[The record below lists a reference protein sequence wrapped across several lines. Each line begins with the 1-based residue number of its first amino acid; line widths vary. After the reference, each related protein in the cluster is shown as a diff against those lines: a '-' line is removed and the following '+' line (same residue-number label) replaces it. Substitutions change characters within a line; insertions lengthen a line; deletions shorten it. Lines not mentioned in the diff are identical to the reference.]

1 MIHQKKTVK
10 GDSCFAP
17 WSKTWKKPKV
27 GLLEAAISECE
38 RENVDGEARDLWTG
52 QLVSFVWDVGGRNK
66 KDPNLQG

>member
-1 MIHQKKTVK
+1 M
-10 GDSCFAP
+10 
-17 WSKTWKKPKV
+17 
-27 GLLEAAISECE
+27 EAAISECE